1 MYTDRQTKWFDFPSN
16 NCFVF
21 AQLWSMII
29 NPIEIAQSIDFS
41 LHFSFR
47 FSSFQSMY
55 TNNGYF
61 QVYLDI
67 HNVIMI
73 IAKYGKSADSWCLG
87 QFPLH
92 YFTKTYA
99 MEEKWR
105 ERERQGKKPAN
116 KMLSLFTCHLA
127 AFRFHHSRP
136 HTTDRETKHFDN
148 HLSSG

>member
-1 MYTDRQTKWFDFPSN
+1 
-16 NCFVF
+16 
-21 AQLWSMII
+21 MII

-92 YFTKTYA
+92 YFTKAYA
-99 MEEKWR
+99 MEENEER
-105 ERERQGKKPAN
+105 EREIGKKASQQNVVIVYLPFSSFSIPSFATAHN
-116 KMLSLFTCHLA
+116 
-127 AFRFHHSRP
+127 RP
-136 HTTDRETKHFDN
+136 RNET
-148 HLSSG
+148 L